1 MRGRLTDGRRGDA
14 EILSNEVDSTGMRLQ
29 APRFVCA
36 ARRVTRGCVYL
47 GLGVLAILS
56 VSIGGFLL
64 VLARS
69 PIGFDW
75 LTPVIVKSL
84 DELYDHRYDFGLAGV
99 ALASTDHGP
108 TLTAAGLT
116 VKSDGRTIVAA
127 PRAELSVDL
136 PSLLVGRVKL
146 RRLEMLDLELRLAVM
161 PDGRV
166 TISAG
171 TAPQDALSLDP
182 RAPAP
187 LTPGAPTD
195 QGPAA
200 DSAKLLGRGGAA
212 LRVLIDLVTSPDS
225 AIGAID
231 RVGVLHGRLVIDDR
245 TLDRV
250 IRYDD
255 LTLSLDKGA
264 GGMKF
269 NLAATGATRRWAVVA
284 TAQGLPGGRRV
295 FEAKAQDFS
304 LDEIALFG
312 GLRNL
317 PFDSDAPLSA
327 QLRFALGENDL
338 VAEASG
344 GITVGAGYFRLD
356 EPDFEPVMIQ
366 SVSGAAHWDR
376 KNRQFVISPIKIRT
390 GALDM
395 TIEGA
400 LAPPATSVSLPPDAT
415 STDGDSWIGSL
426 RLAKPSSVGPERAGQ
441 SPLTLERS
449 SLRLRLSPNQKKLAI
464 EQFELVGP
472 EVNLAGSAAVD
483 WVNGPHVAFGLTS
496 DNTQIQALVR
506 LVSTHV
512 AAPVRNW
519 LIEHVPLGAIRH
531 GEFKA
536 EFTQAN
542 IIAMRYEQPPPDAAI
557 HAEADLVNVAL
568 SDLLPGLPPLR
579 NLSAHLH
586 QTGRTL
592 TLSGASAVLDT
603 PHERRLTLSEGS
615 FVIDDNMLKPA
626 PATLDLRFAGN
637 VEGVAEIL
645 TIPSLAPYANLP
657 LDPAQLKGQID
668 GRLRA
673 NIEIGDEARGDH
685 TVVSIEANTTNLS
698 VDRFLGSE
706 RLDNGALNI
715 VHDHAGLRVSGTG
728 RLFGGPTTLD
738 IRRAGEEKA
747 VTQAQFSVVLDEAAR
762 AKAGYALPGVVGPI
776 TASVKTQLPLSETD
790 TPVELD
796 LTRASLDNLAPGV
809 AKPSGKA
816 AKAQFT
822 LVKRADGLTLDHFA
836 LDAGVTQLSGVVE
849 LARDGAFRS
858 AKFSQF
864 RLSPGDDARLEA
876 QRGGDVLKLSVRG
889 NNVDAR
895 PFLRGLAGNSGER
908 QAAGAGKGPVSFD
921 DIDLDLKSAL
931 VTGFGKQILSNV
943 DFKWE
948 RRSNKPRV
956 FSLTGGFGRE
966 PLAVALARNQNGPPQ
981 LEISTSDGGSLLSFL
996 DLYDRMDSGVL
1007 NARVQ
1012 LSGQGRADGMLHVR
1026 DFYLKNEPAMRQL
1039 MSQGAPRA
1047 DDKGVLRF
1055 DPESVRVAR
1064 LQTNFAWGGGK
1075 LTLSD
1080 GIMSGPEMGLLFEGD
1095 VDITR
1100 DTLDIGGSY
1109 APLYGLNNLVTNI
1122 PLVGPLIAGGAHEG
1136 VIALNYRVTGKVSA
1150 PIVSVS
1156 PASLLTPG
1164 LFRKIMGVM
1173 DGTARPEG
1181 QQGR

>member
-1 MRGRLTDGRRGDA
+1 MRGRLTHGRRGDA
-14 EILSNEVDSTGMRLQ
+14 EILSNEVDLTAVRLQ

-36 ARRVTRGCVYL
+36 ARRVTRACVYL

-64 VLARS
+64 VLARG

-75 LTPVIVKSL
+75 LTPVIVRSL
-84 DELYDHRYDFGLAGV
+84 DELYAHRYDFGLGGV

-136 PSLLVGRVKL
+136 SSLLLGRVKL
-146 RRLEMLDLELRLAVM
+146 RRVEMLDLELRLAMM
-161 PDGRV
+161 PDGQV
-166 TISAG
+166 TVSAG

-182 RAPAP
+182 RAPTP
-187 LTPGAPTD
+187 LTPSAPAD
-195 QGPAA
+195 QGDAA
-200 DSAKLLGRGGAA
+200 DSAKLLARGGAA
-212 LRVLIDLVTSPDS
+212 LRVLTDLVTSPDS

-250 IRYDD
+250 IRYND
-255 LTLSLDKGA
+255 LTLSLEKGA

-269 NLAATGATRRWAVVA
+269 NLAATGATRRWAVIA

-344 GITVGAGYFRLD
+344 GIAVGAGYFRLD

-366 SVSGAAHWDR
+366 SISGAAHWDR
-376 KNRQFVISPIKIRT
+376 KNRQFMISPIKIRT
-390 GALDM
+390 GALDL

-400 LAPPATSVSLPPDAT
+400 LAPPTTSVSLPPDAAAAERN
-415 STDGDSWIGSL
+415 SWIGSL
-426 RLAKPSSVGPERAGQ
+426 RLAKSGSVGPERAGQ

-449 SLRLRLSPNQKKLAI
+449 SLRLHLSPIQKKLAI
-464 EQFELVGP
+464 EQFELAGP
-472 EVNLAGSAAVD
+472 EVNLTGSAAVE
-483 WVNGPHVAFGLTS
+483 WVDAPHVAFALTS

-519 LIEHVPLGAIRH
+519 LIEHLPLGAIRH

-536 EFTQAN
+536 DFTQAN

-568 SDLLPGLPPLR
+568 LDLLPGLPPLR
-579 NLSAHLH
+579 NLSMHLH

-592 TLSGASAVLDT
+592 TLSGASGVLDT
-603 PHERRLTLSEGS
+603 LRERRLTLSEGS

-626 PATLDLRFAGN
+626 PATLDLRFSGN

-645 TIPSLAPYANLP
+645 TIPSVAPYANLP
-657 LDPAQLKGQID
+657 LDPSQLKGQID

-673 NIEIGDEARGDH
+673 NIEIGDGARGDH
-685 TVVSIEANTTNLS
+685 TVVSIDANTTNLS
-698 VDRFLGSE
+698 VDRFVGAE

-776 TASVKTQLPLSETD
+776 TASVKTQLPLSETE

-796 LTRASLDNLAPGV
+796 LTRASLDNVAPGV
-809 AKPSGKA
+809 AKPSGKT

-822 LVKRADGLTLDHFA
+822 LVKRADGMTLDHFA
-836 LDAGVTQLSGVVE
+836 LDGGAMQLSGVVE

-864 RLSPGDDARLEA
+864 RLSPGDDARFEA
-876 QRGGDVLKLSVRG
+876 QRSGDVLKLTVRG

-895 PFLRGLAGNSGER
+895 PFLHGLAESNGER
-908 QAAGAGKGPVSFD
+908 QAPGAGKGPVSFD

-931 VTGFGKQILSNV
+931 VTGYGKQILSNV

-948 RRSNKPRV
+948 RRGNKPRV
-956 FSLTGGFGRE
+956 FSLTGSFGRE
-966 PLAVALARNQNGPPQ
+966 PLAVALMRNQNGPPQ
-981 LEISTSDGGSLLSFL
+981 LEISTSDGGALMSFL
-996 DLYDRMDSGVL
+996 ALYDRMDSGVL

-1012 LSGQGRADGMLHVR
+1012 LGAQGRADGVLHVR

-1039 MSQGAPRA
+1039 MSQGAHRA
-1047 DDKGVLRF
+1047 DDKGVLSF
-1055 DPESVRVAR
+1055 DPEAVRVAR
-1064 LQTNFAWGGGK
+1064 LQMNFAWGGGK
-1075 LTLSD
+1075 LALSD

-1095 VDITR
+1095 ADITR
-1100 DTLDIGGSY
+1100 DTLDISGSY

-1122 PLVGPLIAGGAHEG
+1122 PLVGPLITGGAHEG

-1173 DGTARPEG
+1173 DGTARPETQG
-1181 QQGR
+1181 Q

>member
-1 MRGRLTDGRRGDA
+1 
-14 EILSNEVDSTGMRLQ
+14 MRLQ
-29 APRFVCA
+29 APRLVCA
-36 ARRVTRGCVYL
+36 ARRVTRACVYL
-47 GLGVLAILS
+47 GLGVLAVLS

-64 VLARS
+64 VLARG

-84 DELYDHRYDFGLAGV
+84 DELYAHRYDFGLGGV
-99 ALASTDHGP
+99 AFASTDHGP

-136 PSLLVGRVKL
+136 SSLLLGRIKL

-171 TAPQDALSLDP
+171 TAPQDGVSLDP
-182 RAPAP
+182 RAPTP
-187 LTPGAPTD
+187 LTPSAPTD
-195 QGPAA
+195 QGDAA
-200 DSAKLLGRGGAA
+200 NSAKLLARGGAA
-212 LRVLIDLVTSPDS
+212 LRLLTDLVTSPDS

-255 LTLSLDKGA
+255 LTLSLEKGA

-284 TAQGLPGGRRV
+284 TAQGQPGARRV

-344 GITVGAGYFRLD
+344 GITIGAGYFRLD
-356 EPDFEPVMIQ
+356 EPDFEPVIIQ
-366 SVSGAAHWDR
+366 SISGAAHWDR
-376 KNRQFVISPIKIRT
+376 KNRQFMISPIKIRT
-390 GALDM
+390 GGLDM

-400 LAPPATSVSLPPDAT
+400 LAPPATSVSVPPDAAAPAE
-415 STDGDSWIGSL
+415 GDSWIGSL
-426 RLAKPSSVGPERAGQ
+426 RLAKPSSLGPERAGQ

-449 SLRLRLSPNQKKLAI
+449 SLRLYLSPVQRKLTI

-472 EVNLAGSAAVD
+472 EVNLTGSAAVD
-483 WVNGPHVAFGLTS
+483 WVDGPHAAFGLTLE
-496 DNTQIQALVR
+496 NTQLQALVR

-519 LIEHVPLGAIRH
+519 LIEHAPLGAIRR

-536 EFTQAN
+536 EFTHADL
-542 IIAMRYEQPPPDAAI
+542 IAMRYEQPPPDTAI
-557 HAEADLVNVAL
+557 HGEGDLVNVTL

-579 NLSAHLH
+579 NLSTHLRM
-586 QTGRTL
+586 TGRTL
-592 TLSGASAVLDT
+592 TLDDASAVLDT
-603 PHERRLTLSEGS
+603 PHERRLVLSEGG

-645 TIPSLAPYANLP
+645 ALPSLAPYANLP
-657 LDPAQLKGQID
+657 LDPSQLKGQID

-698 VDRFLGSE
+698 VDRFVGAE

-776 TASVKTQLPLSETD
+776 TASVKTQLPLSETE

-822 LVKRADGLTLDHFA
+822 LVKRADGMTLDHFA
-836 LDAGVTQLSGVVE
+836 LDAGAMQLSGVVE

-864 RLSPGDDARLEA
+864 RLSPGDDARFEA
-876 QRGGDVLKLSVRG
+876 QRSGDVLKLTVRG

-895 PFLRGLAGNSGER
+895 PFLRSLGEGNGER
-908 QAAGAGKGPVSFD
+908 QTPGAGKGPVSFD
-921 DIDLDLKSAL
+921 DLDIDLKSAL
-931 VTGFGKQILSNV
+931 VTGYGKQILSNV
-943 DFKWE
+943 DLKWE
-948 RRSNKPRV
+948 RRGNKPRV
-956 FSLTGGFGRE
+956 FSLTGSFGRE
-966 PLAVALARNQNGPPQ
+966 PLAVALMRNQNGPPQ
-981 LEISTSDGGSLLSFL
+981 VEISTSDGGSLMSFL
-996 DLYDRMDSGVL
+996 ALYDRMDSGVL

-1012 LSGQGRADGMLHVR
+1012 LGAQGRADGVLHVR

-1039 MSQGAPRA
+1039 MSQGAHRA
-1047 DDKGVLRF
+1047 DDKGVMSF

-1064 LQTNFAWGGGK
+1064 LQMNFAWGGGK
-1075 LTLSD
+1075 LALSD
-1080 GIMSGPEMGLLFEGD
+1080 GIMSGPEMGLLFEGEA
-1095 VDITR
+1095 DITR

-1122 PLVGPLIAGGAHEG
+1122 PLVGPLITGGAHEG

-1173 DGTARPEG
+1173 DGTARPET
-1181 QQGR
+1181 QGR

>member
-1 MRGRLTDGRRGDA
+1 MRGRLTDGPRGDA
-14 EILSNEVDSTGMRLQ
+14 EILSNQVDLPAVRLQ

-47 GLGVLAILS
+47 GLGLLVLLS
-56 VSIGGFLL
+56 VSVGGFLF
-64 VLARS
+64 VLARG

-84 DELYDHRYDFGLAGV
+84 DELYAHRYDFGLGGV

-116 VKSDGRTIVAA
+116 VKSDGRTIIAA

-136 PSLLVGRVKL
+136 SSLLLGRVKL

-161 PDGRV
+161 PDGHV

-171 TAPQDALSLDP
+171 TAPQDALSLEP

-187 LTPGAPTD
+187 LTPDAPTN
-195 QGPAA
+195 QGDAA
-200 DSAKLLGRGGAA
+200 ASAKLLVRGGAA
-212 LRVLIDLVTSPDS
+212 LRVLTDLVTSPDS

-269 NLAATGATRRWAVVA
+269 NLAATGAARRWAVVA
-284 TAQGLPGGRRV
+284 SAQGLPGGRRV
-295 FEAKAQDFS
+295 FEAKAQGFS
-304 LDEIALFG
+304 FEEIALFG

-366 SVSGAAHWDR
+366 SVSGAARWDR

-390 GALDM
+390 GALDL

-400 LAPPATSVSLPPDAT
+400 LAPPATSVSLAPDAAPA
-415 STDGDSWIGSL
+415 DGDNWIGSL

-441 SPLTLERS
+441 SPLALERS
-449 SLRLRLSPNQKKLAI
+449 SLKLHLSPIEKKLAI
-464 EQFELVGP
+464 DQFELVGP
-472 EVNLAGSAAVD
+472 EVNLTGSAAVD

-536 EFTQAN
+536 DFTQAN
-542 IIAMRYEQPPPDAAI
+542 MIAMRYEQPPPDAAI
-557 HAEADLVNVAL
+557 HAEAELVNVVL

-579 NLSAHLH
+579 DLSTHLRM
-586 QTGRTL
+586 TGRTL
-592 TLSGASAVLDT
+592 TLEGASAMLDT
-603 PHERRLTLSEGS
+603 PRERRLALSEGS

-626 PATLDLRFAGN
+626 PAALDLRFAGN

-738 IRRAGEEKA
+738 IRRAGEEKS

-762 AKAGYALPGVVGPI
+762 AKAGYALPGVAGPI

-790 TPVELD
+790 TPIELD

-822 LVKRADGLTLDHFA
+822 LIKRADGMTLDHFA
-836 LDAGVTQLSGVVE
+836 LDAGAMQLSGVVE

-864 RLSPGDDARLEA
+864 RLSPGDDARFEA
-876 QRGGDVLKLSVRG
+876 QRGGDVLKLTVRA
-889 NNVDAR
+889 NNIDAR
-895 PFLRGLAGNSGER
+895 PFLHSLAGSNGER
-908 QAAGAGKGPVSFD
+908 QAPGAGKGAVSFD

-931 VTGFGKQILSNV
+931 VTGYGKQILSNV

-948 RRSNKPRV
+948 RRGNKPRV
-956 FSLTGGFGRE
+956 FSLTGSFGRE
-966 PLAVALARNQNGPPQ
+966 PLAVALMRNQNGPPQ
-981 LEISTSDGGSLLSFL
+981 LEISTSDAGSLMSFL
-996 DLYDRMDSGVL
+996 ALYDRMDSGVL

-1012 LSGQGRADGMLHVR
+1012 LSGQGRADGVLHVR

-1039 MSQGAPRA
+1039 MSQGAHRA
-1047 DDKGVLRF
+1047 DDKGVLSF

-1064 LQTNFAWGGGK
+1064 LQMNFAWSGGR
-1075 LTLSD
+1075 LALSD
-1080 GIMSGPEMGLLFEGD
+1080 GIMSGPEMGLLFEGEA
-1095 VDITR
+1095 DITR

-1164 LFRKIMGVM
+1164 LFRKVMGVM

-1181 QQGR
+1181 QGR

>member
-1 MRGRLTDGRRGDA
+1 MA
-14 EILSNEVDSTGMRLQ
+14 
-29 APRFVCA
+29 
-36 ARRVTRGCVYL
+36 
-47 GLGVLAILS
+47 
-56 VSIGGFLL
+56 IGGFLI
-64 VLARS
+64 VLTRG
-69 PIGFDW
+69 PIGLDW
-75 LTPVIVKSL
+75 LTPVIVGSL
-84 DELYDHRYDFGLAGV
+84 DELYAHRYDFGLSGV
-99 ALASTDHGP
+99 ALANTDHGP
-108 TLTAAGLT
+108 TLTAEGLT

-136 PSLLVGRVKL
+136 PSLLAGRVKL
-146 RRLEMLDLELRLAVM
+146 RRLEMLDLEFRLAVTA
-161 PDGRV
+161 DGRV

-171 TAPQDALSLDP
+171 TAPQDAVPLDP
-182 RAPAP
+182 RPPAP
-187 LTPGAPTD
+187 MSAEAPVE
-195 QGPAA
+195 QGDPA
-200 DSAKLLGRGGAA
+200 DSARLLVRGGAA

-269 NLAATGATRRWAVVA
+269 SLAATGATRRWAVVA
-284 TAQGLPGGRRV
+284 TAQGAPGARRV
-295 FEAKAQDFS
+295 FEAQAKDFS
-304 LDEIALFG
+304 LDEIALLG

-317 PFDSDAPLSA
+317 PFDTDAPLSA
-327 QLRFALGENDL
+327 QLRFALGENDR
-338 VAEASG
+338 VVEANG

-356 EPDFEPVMIQ
+356 EPDYEPVMIQ
-366 SVSGAAHWDR
+366 SLSGSAHWDR
-376 KNRQFVISPIKIRT
+376 KNRQFLISPVKIRT
-390 GALDM
+390 DALDLA
-395 TIEGA
+395 IEGE
-400 LAPPATSVSLPPDAT
+400 LAPPASANVPPGAEPTKDNF
-415 STDGDSWIGSL
+415 WIGSL
-426 RLAKPSSVGPERAGQ
+426 RLAKPTNVGPERAGQ
-441 SPLTLERS
+441 PPMPLDRS
-449 SLRLRLSPNQKKLAI
+449 SLRLRFSLAQKKLML

-472 EVNLAGSAAVD
+472 EVNVAGSAAID
-483 WVNGPHVAFGLTS
+483 WADGPHIAFGLTL
-496 DNTQIQALVR
+496 DNTQIQSLVR
-506 LVSTHV
+506 LVPTHV

-519 LIEHVPLGAIRH
+519 LIERAPLGAFRH
-531 GEFKA
+531 AEFKA
-536 EFTQAN
+536 DFTQAN
-542 IIAMRYEQPPPDAAI
+542 LIAMRYEQPPPDDAI
-557 HAEADLVNVAL
+557 QAEGDLVNVAL
-568 SDLLPGLPPLR
+568 LDLLPGLPPLR
-579 NLSAHLH
+579 NLSAHLRL
-586 QTGRTL
+586 TGRTL
-592 TLSGASAVLDT
+592 TLNGASAVLDT
-603 PHERRLTLSEGS
+603 PRERRLALSEGS

-626 PATLDLRFAGN
+626 PAKLDLRLAGP

-645 TIPSLAPYANLP
+645 AIPSLAPYANLP

-668 GRLRA
+668 GRLRVDL
-673 NIEIGDEARGDH
+673 ELGEGARGDH
-685 TVVSIEANTTNLS
+685 AVASIDANTANLS
-698 VDRFLGSE
+698 IDRFLGSE

-715 VHDHAGLRVSGTG
+715 VHDRAGLRVTGTG
-728 RLFGGPTTLD
+728 RLFGGPATLD
-738 IRRAGEEKA
+738 IRRAADDKA

-776 TASVKTQLPLSETD
+776 TASVKTPLPISETD

-822 LVKRADGLTLDHFA
+822 VVKRADGMTLDHFT
-836 LDAGVTQLSGVVE
+836 LDAGSMQLAGVIE
-849 LARDGAFRS
+849 LARDGGFHS

-864 RLSPGDDARLEA
+864 RLSPGDEVRLEA
-876 QRGGDVLKLSVRG
+876 QRGGDALKFVVRG

-895 PFLRGLAGNSGER
+895 PFLRSLAGSNAER
-908 QAAGAGKGPVSFD
+908 GAQGAGKGPISFD

-931 VTGFGKQILSNV
+931 VTGYGKQILSNV

-948 RRSNKPRV
+948 RRGNKPRV
-956 FSLTGGFGRE
+956 FSLTGSFGRE
-966 PLAVALARNQNGPPQ
+966 PLAVALVRNQNGAPQ
-981 LEISTSDGGSLLSFL
+981 LEVSTSDGGSLLSFV

-1012 LSGQGRADGMLHVR
+1012 LTGQGRADGVLHVR

-1039 MSQGAPRA
+1039 MSQGAHRA
-1047 DDKGVLRF
+1047 DDKGVLSF

-1075 LTLSD
+1075 LALSD
-1080 GIMSGPEMGLLFEGD
+1080 GIMSGPEMGLIFEGD
-1095 VDITR
+1095 ADLSR
-1100 DTLDIGGSY
+1100 DSLDISGSY

-1122 PLVGPLIAGGAHEG
+1122 PVLGPLIAGGVHES
-1136 VIALNYRVTGKVSA
+1136 VIALNYRVTGRVSA

-1173 DGTARPEG
+1173 DGTARPLE

>member
-1 MRGRLTDGRRGDA
+1 
-14 EILSNEVDSTGMRLQ
+14 VRLQ
-29 APRFVCA
+29 APRLVCA
-36 ARRVTRGCVYL
+36 ARRVTRACVYL
-47 GLGVLAILS
+47 GLAILAILS
-56 VSIGGFLL
+56 VSIGGLL
-64 VLARS
+64 LMLARG

-84 DELYDHRYDFGLAGV
+84 DELYAHRYDFGLGGV
-99 ALASTDHGP
+99 AFATTDHGP

-136 PSLLVGRVKL
+136 SSLLLGRVKL
-146 RRLEMLDLELRLAVM
+146 RRLEMLDLELRLSVM

-171 TAPQDALSLDP
+171 TAPQDALSLDS

-187 LTPGAPTD
+187 LTPSAPVD
-195 QGPAA
+195 QGDAA
-200 DSAKLLGRGGAA
+200 DSTKLLARGGAA
-212 LRVLIDLVTSPDS
+212 LRVLTDLVTSPDS

-255 LTLSLDKGA
+255 LTLSLEKGA

-269 NLAATGATRRWAVVA
+269 NLAATGAIRRWAVVA
-284 TAQGLPGGRRV
+284 TAQGVPGGRRA

-312 GLRNL
+312 GLRNV

-366 SVSGAAHWDR
+366 SISGAAHWDR
-376 KNRQFVISPIKIRT
+376 KNRQFVISPIKVKT

-400 LAPPATSVSLPPDAT
+400 LAPPATSVSLPPDAAPAEE
-415 STDGDSWIGSL
+415 GSWIGSL
-426 RLAKPSSVGPERAGQ
+426 RLAKPTSVGPERAGQ

-449 SLRLRLSPNQKKLAI
+449 SLRLHFSPIEKKLAI

-472 EVNLAGSAAVD
+472 EVNLTGSAAVD
-483 WVNGPHVAFGLTS
+483 LVDGPHVTFGLTS
-496 DNTQIQALVR
+496 DNTQVQALVR

-519 LIEHVPLGAIRH
+519 LIEHLPLGAIRH

-536 EFTQAN
+536 DFTQAD

-568 SDLLPGLPPLR
+568 LDLLPGLPPLR
-579 NLSAHLH
+579 NLSMHLH

-592 TLSGASAVLDT
+592 TLAGASGVMDT
-603 PHERRLTLSEGS
+603 PHERRLTFSEGS

-645 TIPSLAPYANLP
+645 ALPSLAPYTNLP
-657 LDPAQLKGQID
+657 LDPSQLKGQID

-685 TVVSIEANTTNLS
+685 TVVSIDANTTNLS
-698 VDRFLGSE
+698 VDRFVGAE
-706 RLDNGALNI
+706 RLENGAVNI
-715 VHDHAGLRVSGTG
+715 VHDHAGLRVTGTG

-809 AKPSGKA
+809 TKPSGKA

-822 LVKRADGLTLDHFA
+822 LVKRADGMTLDHFA
-836 LDAGVTQLSGVVE
+836 LDAGAMQLSGVVE

-864 RLSPGDDARLEA
+864 RLSPGDDAKFEA
-876 QRGGDVLKLSVRG
+876 QRSGDVLKLTVRG
-889 NNVDAR
+889 SNVDAR
-895 PFLRGLAGNSGER
+895 PFLHGFAESNGER
-908 QAAGAGKGPVSFD
+908 QAGGASKGPISFD

-931 VTGFGKQILSNV
+931 VTGYGKQILSNV

-948 RRSNKPRV
+948 RRGNKPRV
-956 FSLTGGFGRE
+956 FSLTGSFGRE
-966 PLAVALARNQNGPPQ
+966 PLAVALMRNQNGPPQ
-981 LEISTSDGGSLLSFL
+981 VEISTSDGGSLMSFL
-996 DLYDRMDSGVL
+996 ALYDRMDSGVL

-1012 LSGQGRADGMLHVR
+1012 LGAQGRADGVLHVR

-1039 MSQGAPRA
+1039 MSQGAHRA
-1047 DDKGVLRF
+1047 DNKGVVSF
-1055 DPESVRVAR
+1055 DPEAVRVAR
-1064 LQTNFAWGGGK
+1064 LQMNFAWGGGK
-1075 LTLSD
+1075 LALSD

-1095 VDITR
+1095 ADITH
-1100 DTLDIGGSY
+1100 DTLDISGSY

-1122 PLVGPLIAGGAHEG
+1122 PVVGPLITGGAHEG

-1173 DGTARPEG
+1173 DGTARPET
-1181 QQGR
+1181 QGR

>member
-1 MRGRLTDGRRGDA
+1 MRGRLTDGGRGDA
-14 EILSNEVDSTGMRLQ
+14 EILSNEVDLTAMRLQ
-29 APRFVCA
+29 APRLVCA
-36 ARRVTRGCVYL
+36 ARRVARACVYL
-47 GLGVLAILS
+47 GLGVLAVLS

-64 VLARS
+64 VLARG

-84 DELYDHRYDFGLAGV
+84 DELYAHRYDFGLGGV
-99 ALASTDHGP
+99 AFASTDHGP

-116 VKSDGRTIVAA
+116 VKSDGRTIIAA

-136 PSLLVGRVKL
+136 SSLLLGRIKL

-171 TAPQDALSLDP
+171 TAPQDGLSLDP
-182 RAPAP
+182 QAPTP
-187 LTPGAPTD
+187 LTPSAPTD
-195 QGPAA
+195 QGDAA
-200 DSAKLLGRGGAA
+200 NSAKLLARGGAA
-212 LRVLIDLVTSPDS
+212 LRLLTDLVTSPDS

-255 LTLSLDKGA
+255 LTLSLEKGR

-269 NLAATGATRRWAVVA
+269 NLAATGANRRWTLVA
-284 TAQGLPGGRRV
+284 TAQGQPGARRV

-344 GITVGAGYFRLD
+344 GITIGAGYFRLD

-366 SVSGAAHWDR
+366 SISGAAHWDR
-376 KNRQFVISPIKIRT
+376 KNRQFMISPIKIRT

-400 LAPPATSVSLPPDAT
+400 LAPPATSFSAPPDAAAPAE
-415 STDGDSWIGSL
+415 GDSWIGSL
-426 RLAKPSSVGPERAGQ
+426 RLAKPSSLGPERAGQ

-449 SLRLRLSPNQKKLAI
+449 SLRLYLSPVQKKLTI

-472 EVNLAGSAAVD
+472 EVNLTGSAAAD
-483 WVNGPHVAFGLTS
+483 WVDGPHVAFGLTLE
-496 DNTQIQALVR
+496 NTQLQALVR

-519 LIEHVPLGAIRH
+519 LVEHAPLGAIRR

-536 EFTQAN
+536 EFTHADL
-542 IIAMRYEQPPPDAAI
+542 IAMRYEQPPPDTAI
-557 HAEADLVNVAL
+557 HGEGDLVNVTL

-579 NLSAHLH
+579 NLSAHLRM
-586 QTGRTL
+586 TGRTL
-592 TLSGASAVLDT
+592 TLDDASAVLDT
-603 PHERRLTLSEGS
+603 PHERRLVLSEGG

-645 TIPSLAPYANLP
+645 ALPSLAPYANLP
-657 LDPAQLKGQID
+657 LDPSQLKGQID

-698 VDRFLGSE
+698 VDRFVGAE

-776 TASVKTQLPLSETD
+776 TASVKTQLPLSETE

-822 LVKRADGLTLDHFA
+822 LVKRADGMTLDHFA
-836 LDAGVTQLSGVVE
+836 LEAGAMQLSGVVE

-864 RLSPGDDARLEA
+864 RLSPGDDARFEA
-876 QRGGDVLKLSVRG
+876 QRSGDVLKLTVRG

-895 PFLRGLAGNSGER
+895 PFLHGFAESNGER
-908 QAAGAGKGPVSFD
+908 QAPSAGKGPVSFD

-931 VTGFGKQILSNV
+931 VTGYGKQILSNV

-948 RRSNKPRV
+948 RRGNKPRV
-956 FSLTGGFGRE
+956 FSLTGSFGRE
-966 PLAVALARNQNGPPQ
+966 PLAVALMRNQNGPPQ
-981 LEISTSDGGSLLSFL
+981 VEISTSDGGSLMSFL
-996 DLYDRMDSGVL
+996 ALYDRMDSGVL

-1012 LSGQGRADGMLHVR
+1012 LGAQGRADGVLHVR

-1039 MSQGAPRA
+1039 MSQGAHRA
-1047 DDKGVLRF
+1047 DDKGVMSF

-1064 LQTNFAWGGGK
+1064 LQMNFAWGGGK
-1075 LTLSD
+1075 LALSD
-1080 GIMSGPEMGLLFEGD
+1080 GIMSGPEMGLLFEGEA
-1095 VDITR
+1095 DITR
-1100 DTLDIGGSY
+1100 DTLDISGSY

-1122 PLVGPLIAGGAHEG
+1122 PLVGPLITGGAHEG

-1173 DGTARPEG
+1173 DGTARPET
-1181 QQGR
+1181 QGR

>member
-1 MRGRLTDGRRGDA
+1 MTHGPRGDA
-14 EILSNEVDSTGMRLQ
+14 EILSNEVDPTGGRLQ

-36 ARRVTRGCVYL
+36 ARRVTRACVYL

-56 VSIGGFLL
+56 MSIGGFLF
-64 VLARS
+64 VLARG

-84 DELYDHRYDFGLAGV
+84 DELYAQRYDFGLGGV

-116 VKSDGRTIVAA
+116 VKSDGRTIIAA

-136 PSLLVGRVKL
+136 SSLLLGRVKL
-146 RRLEMLDLELRLAVM
+146 RRLEMLDLELRLAVT
-161 PDGRV
+161 PDGQV

-171 TAPQDALSLDP
+171 TAPQDAVSLDP
-182 RAPAP
+182 RAPTP
-187 LTPGAPTD
+187 LTPSAPAD
-195 QGPAA
+195 QGDAA
-200 DSAKLLGRGGAA
+200 DSARLLARGGAA
-212 LRVLIDLVTSPDS
+212 LRVLTDLVTSPDS

-255 LTLSLDKGA
+255 LTLSLEKGR

-269 NLAATGATRRWAVVA
+269 SLAATGASRRWTVVA
-284 TAQGLPGGRRV
+284 TAQGVPGGRRA

-366 SVSGAAHWDR
+366 SISGAAHWDR
-376 KNRQFVISPIKIRT
+376 KNRQFVISPIKVKT

-400 LAPPATSVSLPPDAT
+400 LAPPAASVSLPPDAAPA
-415 STDGDSWIGSL
+415 DGGSWIGSL
-426 RLAKPSSVGPERAGQ
+426 RLAKPSSLGPERAGQ
-441 SPLTLERS
+441 SALALERS
-449 SLRLRLSPNQKKLAI
+449 SLKLHLSPIQKRLAI

-472 EVNLAGSAAVD
+472 EVNLTGSAAVD
-483 WVNGPHVAFGLTS
+483 WVDGLHVVFGLTS
-496 DNTQIQALVR
+496 DNTQLQALVR

-531 GEFKA
+531 GEFNA
-536 EFTQAN
+536 DFTQAN

-557 HAEADLVNVAL
+557 HAEADLVNVEL
-568 SDLLPGLPPLR
+568 LDLLPGLPPLR
-579 NLSAHLH
+579 NLSMHLH

-592 TLSGASAVLDT
+592 TLSGASGMLDT
-603 PHERRLTLSEGS
+603 PHERRLAFSEGG

-626 PATLDLRFAGN
+626 PSALDLRFAGN

-645 TIPSLAPYANLP
+645 TLPSLAPYANLP
-657 LDPAQLKGQID
+657 LDPSQLKGQID

-673 NIEIGDEARGDH
+673 NIEIGDQARGDH

-698 VDRFLGSE
+698 VDRFVGAE

-715 VHDHAGLRVSGTG
+715 VHDRAGLRVSGTG

-762 AKAGYALPGVVGPI
+762 AKAGYSLPGVVGPI
-776 TASVKTQLPLSETD
+776 TASVKTQLPLSETE

-809 AKPSGKA
+809 AKPAGKA

-822 LVKRADGLTLDHFA
+822 LVKRADGMTLDHFT
-836 LDAGVTQLSGVVE
+836 LDAGAMQLLGVVE

-864 RLSPGDDARLEA
+864 RLSPGDDAKFEA
-876 QRGGDVLKLSVRG
+876 QRSGDVLKLTVRG

-895 PFLRGLAGNSGER
+895 PFLRSVGEGNGER
-908 QAAGAGKGPVSFD
+908 QAPGAGKGPVSFD

-931 VTGFGKQILSNV
+931 VTGYGKQILSNV

-948 RRSNKPRV
+948 RRGNKPRV
-956 FSLTGGFGRE
+956 FSLTGSFGRE
-966 PLAVALARNQNGPPQ
+966 PLAVALMRNQNGPPQ
-981 LEISTSDGGSLLSFL
+981 LEISTSDGGSLMSFL
-996 DLYDRMDSGVL
+996 ALYDRMDSGVL

-1012 LSGQGRADGMLHVR
+1012 LSGQGRADGVLHVR

-1047 DDKGVLRF
+1047 DDKGVLSF
-1055 DPESVRVAR
+1055 DPEAVRVAR
-1064 LQTNFAWGGGK
+1064 LQMNFAWGGGK
-1075 LTLSD
+1075 LALSD

-1095 VDITR
+1095 ADITR
-1100 DTLDIGGSY
+1100 DTLDISGSY

-1122 PLVGPLIAGGAHEG
+1122 PLVGPLITGGAHEG

-1173 DGTARPEG
+1173 DGTARPEA
-1181 QQGR
+1181 QGR

>member
-1 MRGRLTDGRRGDA
+1 MRGRLTDGRRGDV
-14 EILSNEVDSTGMRLQ
+14 EILSNEVDLTAVRLQ
-29 APRFVCA
+29 APRLVCA
-36 ARRVTRGCVYL
+36 ARRVTRACVYL

-56 VSIGGFLL
+56 VSVGGFLF
-64 VLARS
+64 VLARG

-84 DELYDHRYDFGLAGV
+84 DELYAHRYDFGLEGV
-99 ALASTDHGP
+99 VLASTDHGP

-136 PSLLVGRVKL
+136 SSLLLGRVKL

-182 RAPAP
+182 QAPTP
-187 LTPGAPTD
+187 LTPSAPAD
-195 QGPAA
+195 QGDAA
-200 DSAKLLGRGGAA
+200 NSAKLLARGGAA
-212 LRVLIDLVTSPDS
+212 LRLLTDLVTSPDS

-255 LTLSLDKGA
+255 LTLSLEKGR

-269 NLAATGATRRWAVVA
+269 NLAATGANRRWTVVA
-284 TAQGLPGGRRV
+284 TAQGAPGGRRA

-327 QLRFALGENDL
+327 QMRFALGENDL

-366 SVSGAAHWDR
+366 SISGAAHWDR
-376 KNRQFVISPIKIRT
+376 KNRQFVISPIKVKT

-400 LAPPATSVSLPPDAT
+400 LAPPATSVSLPPDAGPA
-415 STDGDSWIGSL
+415 DGGSWIGSL

-449 SLRLRLSPNQKKLAI
+449 SLRLNLSPIQKKLAI

-472 EVNLAGSAAVD
+472 ELNLTGSAAAD
-483 WVNGPHVAFGLTS
+483 WVDGLHVVFGLTS

-536 EFTQAN
+536 DFTQAN

-557 HAEADLVNVAL
+557 HAEADLVNVEL
-568 SDLLPGLPPLR
+568 LDLLPGLPPLR
-579 NLSAHLH
+579 NLSMHLH

-592 TLSGASAVLDT
+592 TLSGASGVLDT
-603 PHERRLTLSEGS
+603 PHERRLAFSEGG

-626 PATLDLRFAGN
+626 PATLELRFAGN

-645 TIPSLAPYANLP
+645 AIPSLAPYANLP
-657 LDPAQLKGQID
+657 LDPSQLKGQID

-673 NIEIGDEARGDH
+673 NIEIGDDARGDH
-685 TVVSIEANTTNLS
+685 TVVSIDANTTNLS
-698 VDRFLGSE
+698 VDRFVGAE

-715 VHDHAGLRVSGTG
+715 VHDHAGLHVSGTG

-762 AKAGYALPGVVGPI
+762 AKAGYSLPGVVGPI
-776 TASVKTQLPLSETD
+776 TASVKTQLPLSENE

-809 AKPSGKA
+809 AKPAGKA

-822 LVKRADGLTLDHFA
+822 LVKRADGMTLDHFA
-836 LDAGVTQLSGVVE
+836 LDAGATQLLGVVE

-864 RLSPGDDARLEA
+864 RLSPGDDAKFEA
-876 QRGGDVLKLSVRG
+876 LRSGDVLKLTVRG

-895 PFLRGLAGNSGER
+895 PFLRSLGEGNGER
-908 QAAGAGKGPVSFD
+908 QTPGAGKGPVSFD
-921 DIDLDLKSAL
+921 DLDIDLKSAL
-931 VTGFGKQILSNV
+931 VTGYGKQILSNV
-943 DFKWE
+943 DLKWE
-948 RRSNKPRV
+948 RRGNKPRV
-956 FSLTGGFGRE
+956 FSLTGSFGRE
-966 PLAVALARNQNGPPQ
+966 PLAVALMRNQNGPPQ
-981 LEISTSDGGSLLSFL
+981 VEISTSDGGSLMSFL
-996 DLYDRMDSGVL
+996 ALYDRMDSGVL

-1012 LSGQGRADGMLHVR
+1012 LGAQGRADGVLHVR

-1039 MSQGAPRA
+1039 MSQGAHRA
-1047 DDKGVLRF
+1047 DDKGVMSF

-1064 LQTNFAWGGGK
+1064 LQMNFAWGGGK
-1075 LTLSD
+1075 LALSD

-1095 VDITR
+1095 ADITR
-1100 DTLDIGGSY
+1100 DTLDISGSY

-1122 PLVGPLIAGGAHEG
+1122 PLVGPLITGGAHEG

-1173 DGTARPEG
+1173 DGTARPET
-1181 QQGR
+1181 QGR